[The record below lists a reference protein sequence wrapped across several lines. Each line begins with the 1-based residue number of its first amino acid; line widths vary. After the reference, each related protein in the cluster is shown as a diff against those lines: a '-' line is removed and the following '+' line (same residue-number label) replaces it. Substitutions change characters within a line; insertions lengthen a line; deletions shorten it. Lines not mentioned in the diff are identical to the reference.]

1 MCFFRSVNMDIYLN
15 ILDYLFQSVHF
26 IDNWTPNI
34 NLNNRKYIS
43 NCINKGMKDSN
54 IKFNNLSNKNKKY
67 VMYQLIYY
75 IFKKTIFFGNIDFN
89 LIEIS
94 IDIDIDY
101 KKCFPQIDPI
111 VINNFVNSMIK
122 IKNKSNNIHELNHK
136 FNMMLNAIIDSI
148 DFTTILCEINHFY
161 TAKGNKIKH
170 LRKIIIGEE
179 LAL

>member
-1 MCFFRSVNMDIYLN
+1 MASEKAQIES
-15 ILDYLFQSVHF
+15 ILAA
-26 IDNWTPNI
+26 
-34 NLNNRKYIS
+34 
-43 NCINKGMKDSN
+43 
-54 IKFNNLSNKNKKY
+54 
-67 VMYQLIYY
+67 
-75 IFKKTIFFGNIDFN
+75 
-89 LIEIS
+89 E
-94 IDIDIDY
+94 
-101 KKCFPQIDPI
+101 PI
-111 VINNFVNSMIK
+111 MIK